1 METLDVINKI
11 LLFVI
16 NIVAIATLVRWF
28 VAGNRAATNG
38 IQICLKGVQVTI
50 KKE

>member
-28 VAGNRAATNG
+28 VAGSKAATNG
-38 IQICLKGVQVTI
+38 IQITIRGVQVTV